1 MKKRFIVLLL
11 PFLLASTFFVAQTA
25 GQNPSADVVVANEN
39 LIVDSIPPIPSAI
52 SDKASRY
59 TEFRSAGILD
69 WHPAKREMLITTRF
83 ADVPQIH
90 RVAMP
95 GGART
100 QLTFF
105 PDRTSPASYQPHKG
119 DYFIFGKDIGGG
131 EWFQIFRYDVA
142 SGDITMLTDGKSR
155 NLGPVWSNAGDRI
168 VYTSTRRNRA
178 DLDFYIMNPADKAT
192 DKLLVENQGGGWDIA
207 DWSPDDKTL
216 LISNGISV
224 NESYLYTMDVPTG
237 ARTELTP
244 KSADKVAWS
253 PVGFSRDGK
262 GIYVTTDKDNEF
274 QRLAYMDLA
283 TKKLTYLTNYQW
295 DVDGARLSWDRKM
308 IAFVLNENGMSTLH
322 VLDLATN
329 KERTLPKLPV
339 GVIGAAQWH
348 ENNRDLAFTL
358 SSAHSPSDVYSIEL
372 TTNKLDRWTVS
383 ETAGLNAN
391 TFVEPQL
398 IKWKGFNGKE
408 ISGWLYQPD
417 AKKFPGKRPVIV
429 DIHGGPEGQSRP
441 GFMGRNNYY
450 INELGVAMIFPNIRG
465 SLGYGKSF
473 SMMDNGLKRGDSYKD
488 IEELLKWTKL
498 QPALNG
504 DKVLITGG
512 SYGGHMTLA
521 IATHYNNMICC
532 SVDVVG
538 MSNLVTFLEHT
549 EAYRRDLRR
558 VEYGDERDPK
568 MREYLESIAPMNK
581 VKNITKPMFVVQGAN
596 DPRVPISEADQMVKA
611 LKANGTP
618 VWYLVGKNEGHGF
631 GKKKN
636 ADFQFYSTILFI
648 RTHLL
653 GETAPQAATGA
664 K

>member
-1 MKKRFIVLLL
+1 MNKRLSLLL
-11 PFLLASTFFVAQTA
+11 SCLLLASTTLIAQA
-25 GQNPSADVVVANEN
+25 PAPNPTADVVVPNEN
-39 LIVDSIPPIPSAI
+39 LIVDSIPAVPASIA
-52 SDKASRY
+52 DKASRY

-69 WHPAKREMLITTRF
+69 WHPSKREMLITTRF

-105 PDRTSPASYQPHKG
+105 PDRTSSASYQPHKG

-142 SGDITMLTDGKSR
+142 TGDITMLTDGKSR
-155 NLGPVWSNAGDRI
+155 NLGPVWSNAGNRI

-192 DKLLVENQGGGWDIA
+192 DKLLVENQGGGWDVA

-224 NESYLYTMDVPTG
+224 NESYLYTMDAATG

-244 KSADKVAWS
+244 KSGDKIAWS

-262 GIYVTTDKDNEF
+262 GIYVTTDKDSEF

-283 TKKLTYLTNYQW
+283 TKKLTFLTNYAW

-358 SSAHSPSDVYSIEL
+358 ASARSPSDVYSIDL
-372 TTNKLDRWTVS
+372 TTNKIDRWTAS

-391 TFVEPQL
+391 NFVVPQL
-398 IKWKGFNGKE
+398 IKWKSFDGKE

-417 AKKFPGKRPVIV
+417 ATKFPGKRPVIV

-450 INELGVAMIFPNIRG
+450 INELGVAMIFPNVRG
-465 SLGYGKSF
+465 STGYGKTF
-473 SMMDNGLKRGDSYKD
+473 SLLDNGFKRADSYKD

-581 VKNITKPMFVVQGAN
+581 VKNISKPMFVVQGFN

-636 ADFQFYSTILFI
+636 ADFQFFSTVLFI

-653 GETAPQAATGA
+653 GEASPQAPAGT

>member
-1 MKKRFIVLLL
+1 MTKRFLVLLSTV
-11 PFLLASTFFVAQTA
+11 LLASTTLLAQA
-25 GQNPSADVVVANEN
+25 PAPNPSADVVVANEN
-39 LIVDSIPPIPSAI
+39 LIVDGIPPVPASIAE
-52 SDKASRY
+52 KASRY

-69 WHPAKREMLITTRF
+69 WHPTKREMLITTRF
-83 ADVPQIH
+83 ADVPSIH

-95 GGART
+95 LGART

-105 PDRTSPASYQPHKG
+105 PDRTTSASYQPHKG

-131 EWFQIFRYDVA
+131 EWFQIFRYDIA
-142 SGDITMLTDGKSR
+142 NGDITMLTDGKSR

-178 DLDFYIMNPADKAT
+178 DLDFYVMNPADKST
-192 DKLLVENQGGGWDIA
+192 DKLLVQNEGGGWEIA

-216 LISNGISV
+216 LIDNGISV
-224 NESYLYTMDVPTG
+224 NESYLYTLDVATG
-237 ARTELTP
+237 ARKELTP
-244 KSADKVAWS
+244 KSAEKVAWS
-253 PVGFSRDGK
+253 PIGFSRDGK

-274 QRLAYMDLA
+274 QRLAHMDLA
-283 TKKLTYLTNYQW
+283 TRKITYLTNYNW
-295 DVDGARLSWDRKM
+295 DVDTARLSWDRKM

-339 GVIGAAQWH
+339 GVIGNVQWH
-348 ENNRDLAFTL
+348 ENNRDLAFAL
-358 SSAHSPSDVYSIEL
+358 SSSRSPNDVYSVDL
-372 TTNKLDRWTVS
+372 TTNKLDRWTAS
-383 ETAGLNAN
+383 ETAGLNPDN
-391 TFVEPQL
+391 FVQAQL
-398 IKWKGFNGKE
+398 IKWKSFDGKD

-417 AKKFPGKRPVIV
+417 PKKFPGKRPVMI
-429 DIHGGPEGQSRP
+429 DIHGGPEGQDRP
-441 GFMGRNNYY
+441 DFLGRYNYY
-450 INELGVAMIFPNIRG
+450 VSELGVALIFPNIRG
-465 SLGYGKSF
+465 SLGYGKTF
-473 SMMDNGLKRGDSYKD
+473 SMLDNGFKRGDSYRD
-488 IEELLKWTKL
+488 IEELLKWTKQ
-498 QPALNG
+498 QPGLNG
-504 DKVLITGG
+504 DKILITGG

-521 IATHYNNMICC
+521 IATHYNDMICC

-596 DPRVPISEADQMVKA
+596 DPRVPMSEADQMVKA
-611 LKANGTP
+611 LKTNGTP

-653 GETAPQAATGA
+653 GEAAPAAGAGA